1 MAGKSRKFNRGEI
14 DTLLLDMDGTV
25 LDLAFDNYFWME
37 LLPQH
42 LARTRGIS
50 LVAARQQ
57 MQAHTGEVLGSL
69 QWYCIDHWSELLGLD
84 VAAIKH
90 DVRHLIA
97 YLPGALEFLRL
108 ARAARYRL
116 VLVTNAHRDTLSIKL
131 RQTHLERHVDEVY
144 SSHDFGHPKES
155 AEFWDRFE
163 AAAGIVRD
171 RSVLVDDSGPV
182 ITAAKQAGL
191 AAAIMIHRPDSRQ
204 PRRAGT
210 TLPGVDALADVGEI
224 VVVGQAHSPDDQR
237 GRRLRLR

>member
-1 MAGKSRKFNRGEI
+1 MAGRNRKFNRGEI

-25 LDLAFDNYFWME
+25 LDLAFDNYFWTE

-42 LARTRGIS
+42 LAHMRGIS
-50 LVAARQQ
+50 HAAARRE
-57 MQAHTGEVLGSL
+57 MQAHIGAVAGSL

-108 ARAARYRL
+108 ARTTGYRL
-116 VLVTNAHRDTLSIKL
+116 VIVTNAHRDTLSIKL

-144 SSHDFGHPKES
+144 SSHDFGCPKES

-163 AAAGIVRD
+163 AAAGIKRG
-171 RSVLVDDSGPV
+171 RSVLVDDSLPV
-182 ITAAKQAGL
+182 VTAARKAGL
-191 AAAIMIHRPDSRQ
+191 AAAIEITRPDSQR
-204 PRRAGT
+204 PRRMGT
-210 TLPGVDALADVGEI
+210 DSPGIEALAELGEI
-224 VVVGQAHSPDDQR
+224 IVID
-237 GRRLRLR
+237 